1 MFFSGCWLRL
11 GGGKQQLAVKTDVQ
25 HAVIPDLEAI
35 ESESVVSLSSSSSLG
50 AQIKKKKKKK
60 KKERQ
65 LWC

>member
-1 MFFSGCWLRL
+1 MGL
-11 GGGKQQLAVKTDVQ
+11 GGENIKQQLAVKTDAQ

-60 KKERQ
+60 ERQ

>member
-1 MFFSGCWLRL
+1 MGL
-11 GGGKQQLAVKTDVQ
+11 GGENIKQQLAVKTDAQ